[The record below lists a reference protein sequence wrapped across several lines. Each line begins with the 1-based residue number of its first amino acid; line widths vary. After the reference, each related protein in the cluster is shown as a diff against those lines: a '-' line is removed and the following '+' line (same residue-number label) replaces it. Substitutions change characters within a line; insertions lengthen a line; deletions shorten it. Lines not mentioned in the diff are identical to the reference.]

1 MGPCCITDPGQTKAK
16 LMAVAG
22 DKYTYAEL
30 ERFTD
35 LIQRTLNGLPQ
46 VSETARTGV
55 LPQAVTLA
63 YSDQRL
69 ASYDLQPSKLSNLLE
84 ARNITRTAGM
94 INAGGV
100 DVTIHPSGEFTRD
113 AQIGSVMV
121 ATSQS
126 GSPVYLRDLVTI
138 TRNYQSPPQLLNFY
152 NWRGADGK
160 WHRSRAVTL
169 SIFMRTGGQ
178 VSRFGASVDKGLD
191 SVRGYLPET

>member
-1 MGPCCITDPGQTKAK
+1 M
-16 LMAVAG
+16 
-22 DKYTYAEL
+22 
-30 ERFTD
+30 
-35 LIQRTLNGLPQ
+35 
-46 VSETARTGV
+46 
-55 LPQAVTLA
+55 PQAGTLV

-69 ASYDLQPSKLSNLLE
+69 ASYGLQPSKLSDLLV

-113 AQIGSVMV
+113 AQIGSVIV

-138 TRNYQSPPQLLNFY
+138 TRNYQSPPPLLNFY

-160 WHRSRAVTL
+160 
-169 SIFMRTGGQ
+169 
-178 VSRFGASVDKGLD
+178 
-191 SVRGYLPET
+191 